1 MKMERMES
9 ESYLAFADRVTQA
22 LADGLI
28 DYEEWSKSILGDQLY
43 SEENLRR
50 CYQFFKRF
58 IDKLDQEEV
67 KTLNDDKRLEQLKQA
82 KEDLIKERKRLQT
95 VNLEAQDYY
104 RTVGRNELFN
114 EKIQEAIKNLQPIES
129 KYIKFTYPAET
140 TGLLIVSDQHYDSN
154 FEVKGLFGETVNKY
168 DKHVFMERMW
178 RLLGMMENDRFDY
191 DHLVVVSCGD
201 ALEGLLRM
209 TSLQK
214 LRGNVIDSALEFAEF
229 MANWLVAAQERLAVP
244 ITFNLISGNHDVT
257 RSLTQKPE
265 FPEETLAKVIHAF
278 IKLRLKDCEDIKV
291 EDYGDVWYLNLYGQN
306 LMFAH
311 GEANDLNDLAN
322 YYENLYNVEI
332 DCLYAGHL
340 HRFEQKTIGT
350 SLNGDREFIRVP
362 SLCGTDTFA
371 KQIRK
376 NAKAGAYFALY
387 SDIGRELSK
396 IYYLN

>member
-1 MKMERMES
+1 MERLEN
-9 ESYLAFADRVTQA
+9 EGYLAYADRVTQA
-22 LADGLI
+22 LSDGLI
-28 DYEEWSKSILGDQLY
+28 DYQEWSQSILDEQLY

-50 CYQFFKRF
+50 CYQFFKKF
-58 IDKLDQEEV
+58 IDKLDQEEQ
-67 KTLNDDKRLEQLKQA
+67 KELNDDKRLEMLKQA

-114 EKIQEAIKNLQPIES
+114 EKIQEAIEKLPAVES
-129 KYIKFTYPAET
+129 KHIKFTYPAST
-140 TGLLIVSDQHYDSN
+140 TGLLVISDQHYDSN
-154 FEVKGLFGETVNKY
+154 FEVKGLFSEVINKY
-168 DKHVFMERMW
+168 NKTVFKDRMW

-191 DHLVVVSCGD
+191 DKLYVVSCGD
-201 ALEGLLRM
+201 ALEGILRM

-229 MANWLVAAQERLAVP
+229 MSQWLVEVKNRLAVP
-244 ITFNLISGNHDVT
+244 VVFNLISGNHDVT

-278 IKLRLKDCEDIKV
+278 IKLRLKDCPDITV

-311 GEANDLNDLAN
+311 GETNDLNELAN

-340 HRFEQKTIGT
+340 HRFEQKTIGA
-350 SLNGDREFIRVP
+350 SMNGDREFIRVP
-362 SLCGTDTFA
+362 SICGTDTYA
-371 KQIRK
+371 KQIKK

>member
-1 MKMERMES
+1 MERLEN
-9 ESYLAFADRVTQA
+9 EGYLAYADRVTQA
-22 LADGLI
+22 LSDGLI
-28 DYEEWSKSILGDQLY
+28 DYQEWSQSILDEQLY

-50 CYQFFKRF
+50 CYQFFKKF
-58 IDKLDQEEV
+58 IDKLDQEEQ
-67 KTLNDDKRLEQLKQA
+67 KELNDDKRLEMLKQA

-114 EKIQEAIKNLQPIES
+114 EKIQEAIEKLPAVES
-129 KYIKFTYPAET
+129 KHIKFTYPAST
-140 TGLLIVSDQHYDSN
+140 TGLLVISDQHYDSN
-154 FEVKGLFGETVNKY
+154 FEVKGLFSEVINKY
-168 DKHVFMERMW
+168 DKTVFKDRMW

-191 DHLVVVSCGD
+191 DKLYVVSCGD
-201 ALEGLLRM
+201 ALEGILRM

-229 MANWLVAAQERLAVP
+229 MSQWLVEVKNRLAVP
-244 ITFNLISGNHDVT
+244 VVFNLISGNHDVT

-278 IKLRLKDCEDIKV
+278 IKLRLKDCPDITV

-311 GEANDLNDLAN
+311 GETNDLNELVN

-340 HRFEQKTIGT
+340 HRFEQKTIGA
-350 SLNGDREFIRVP
+350 SMNGDREFIRVP
-362 SLCGTDTFA
+362 SICGTDTYA
-371 KQIRK
+371 KQIKK

>member
-1 MKMERMES
+1 MERLEN
-9 ESYLAFADRVTQA
+9 EGYLAYADRVTQA
-22 LADGLI
+22 LSDGLI
-28 DYEEWSKSILGDQLY
+28 DYQEWSQSILDEQLY

-50 CYQFFKRF
+50 CYQFFKKF
-58 IDKLDQEEV
+58 IDKLDQEEQ
-67 KTLNDDKRLEQLKQA
+67 KELNDDKRLEMLKQA

-114 EKIQEAIKNLQPIES
+114 EKIQEAIEKLPAVES
-129 KYIKFTYPAET
+129 KHIKFTYPAAT
-140 TGLLIVSDQHYDSN
+140 TGLLVISDQHYDSN
-154 FEVKGLFGETVNKY
+154 FEVKGLFGEVINKY
-168 DKHVFMERMW
+168 NKTVFKDRMW

-191 DHLVVVSCGD
+191 DKLYVVSCGD
-201 ALEGLLRM
+201 ALEGILRM

-229 MANWLVAAQERLAVP
+229 MSQWLVEVKNRLAVP
-244 ITFNLISGNHDVT
+244 VVFNLISGNHDVT

-278 IKLRLKDCEDIKV
+278 IKLRLKDCPDITV

-311 GEANDLNDLAN
+311 GETNDLNELAN

-340 HRFEQKTIGT
+340 HRFEQKTIGA
-350 SLNGDREFIRVP
+350 SMNSDREFIRVP
-362 SLCGTDTFA
+362 SICGTDTYA
-371 KQIRK
+371 KQIKK

>member
-1 MKMERMES
+1 MERLEN
-9 ESYLAFADRVTQA
+9 EGYLAYADRVTQA
-22 LADGLI
+22 LSDGLI
-28 DYEEWSKSILGDQLY
+28 DYQEWSQSILDEQLY

-50 CYQFFKRF
+50 CYQFFKKF
-58 IDKLDQEEV
+58 IDKLDQEEQ
-67 KTLNDDKRLEQLKQA
+67 KELNDDKRLEMLKQA

-114 EKIQEAIKNLQPIES
+114 EKIQEAIEKLPAVES
-129 KYIKFTYPAET
+129 KHIKFTYPAAT
-140 TGLLIVSDQHYDSN
+140 TGLLVISDQHYDSN
-154 FEVKGLFGETVNKY
+154 FEVKGLFSEVINKY
-168 DKHVFMERMW
+168 DKTVFKDRMW

-191 DHLVVVSCGD
+191 DKLYVVSCGD
-201 ALEGLLRM
+201 ALEGILRM

-229 MANWLVAAQERLAVP
+229 MSQWLVEVKNRLAVP
-244 ITFNLISGNHDVT
+244 VVFNLISGNHDVT

-278 IKLRLKDCEDIKV
+278 IKLRLKDCPDITV

-311 GEANDLNDLAN
+311 GETNDLNELAN

-340 HRFEQKTIGT
+340 HRFEQKTIGA
-350 SLNGDREFIRVP
+350 SMNGDREFIRVP
-362 SLCGTDTFA
+362 SICGTDTYA
-371 KQIRK
+371 KQIKK